1 MEILDLGKISKEEVI
16 KKIVAVLQAGGLV
29 VYPTETTYGIGADC
43 ENPAAMQRL
52 LDYKG
57 KRNNK
62 PISVAVSDVRMAQK
76 YVELNDTALNVYQ
89 TFLPGPVTVVS
100 HKITGGTL
108 GIRIPKYPLILEII
122 SKFGHGI
129 TATGAN
135 ASNQKRPYTISDIFT
150 AISRSQKDLIDLVLD
165 AGELPH
171 NEPSTVIDTTLD
183 DIKVQRMGQIQFA
196 KKQIIETDS
205 VQETVAAAQS
215 LATQYRSFYTYTPI
229 VFALTGEMGAGK
241 THFVKGLAAGLSIGD
256 PVVSPTYTMASE
268 YRFESE
274 SRPSLFVHI
283 DTWRMSEAKELEL
296 IGIKKYI
303 ENNCVLAIE
312 WADRFAIELEKLCR
326 GAKIIWISLEDT
338 GEFSRKITI
347 NYPPM
352 AGQPWA
358 D

>member
-1 MEILDLGKISKEEVI
+1 MEILDLAKTPKEVVI
-16 KKIVAVLQAGGLV
+16 QKTIATLRVGGLV

-43 ENPAAMQRL
+43 ENPAAMRKL

-62 PISVAVSDVRMAQK
+62 PISVAVADIGMAQK
-76 YVELNDTALNVYQ
+76 YVELNDTARNVYK

-100 HKITGGTL
+100 KSKKNGTL
-108 GIRIPKYPLILEII
+108 GIRIPKYDLILDII
-122 SKFGHGI
+122 RAYGKGI

-135 ASNQKRPYTISDIFT
+135 ASNQKRPYTIDDIFT
-150 AISRSQKDLIDLVLD
+150 AISHSQQELIDLVLD

-183 DIKVQRMGQIQFA
+183 DIKIQRIGRISFD
-196 KKQIIETDS
+196 KQRITQTNSHEET
-205 VQETVAAAQS
+205 EKLARELAQ
-215 LATQYRSFYTYTPI
+215 QYRSFYTYSPI

-241 THFVKGLAAGLSIGD
+241 THFVKGLAAGLGISD
-256 PVVSPTYTMASE
+256 AVVSPTYTMASE
-268 YRFESE
+268 YHFINE
-274 SRPSLFVHI
+274 SRPGLFIHV

-303 ENNCVLAIE
+303 EDRGVLAIE

-326 GAKIIWISLEDT
+326 GAKIIWISLETT
-338 GEFSRKITI
+338 GEFSRTITI
-347 NYPPM
+347 NY
-352 AGQPWA
+352 
-358 D
+358 